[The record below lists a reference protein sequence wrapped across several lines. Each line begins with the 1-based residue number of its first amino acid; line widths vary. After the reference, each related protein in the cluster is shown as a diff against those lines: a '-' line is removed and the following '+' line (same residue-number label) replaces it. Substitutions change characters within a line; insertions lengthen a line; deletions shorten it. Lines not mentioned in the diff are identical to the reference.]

1 MEILYRV
8 MMSENGQ
15 RVLFRCGNLVTPKR
29 SRPMKTIST
38 TNRFGSLLWAV
49 PLLIGPAICHAASTD
64 ERTVAAL
71 DTEYQAAVLHK
82 DAAAIDRLLPAD
94 FVLVTG
100 KGIVHTKGELLDEA
114 RGKDVVYERQDDSNQ
129 GVRIWGDTA
138 VVTALLYVKGSEN
151 GKPFE
156 YKLWF
161 SDLYLRTPKGWRYT
175 FGQASI
181 RLPSET
187 P

>member
-1 MEILYRV
+1 
-8 MMSENGQ
+8 
-15 RVLFRCGNLVTPKR
+15 
-29 SRPMKTIST
+29 MKTIST
-38 TNRFGSLLWAV
+38 TNRLASLSLAL
-49 PLLIGPAICHAASTD
+49 PLLIGPAVCHASTSD
-64 ERTVAAL
+64 EKAVAAL
-71 DTEYQAAVLHK
+71 DVEYQAAVLHK

-100 KGIVHTKGELLDEA
+100 KGIAHTKGELLDEA
-114 RGKDVVYERQDDSNQ
+114 RSKDVVYERQDDSSQ
-129 GVRIWGDTA
+129 TVRVWGDTA
-138 VVTALLYVKGSEN
+138 VVTALLYVKGSEK

-161 SDLYLRTPKGWRYT
+161 SDIYLRTPKGWRYT

-181 RLPSET
+181 RLPSES

>member
-1 MEILYRV
+1 MK
-8 MMSENGQ
+8 
-15 RVLFRCGNLVTPKR
+15 NLATITR
-29 SRPMKTIST
+29 SR
-38 TNRFGSLLWAV
+38 RLLWAM
-49 PLLIGPAICHAASTD
+49 PLLIGPAICHATSSD
-64 ERTVAAL
+64 EKTVAAL

-100 KGIVHTKGELLDEA
+100 KGIVHSKGELLDEA
-114 RGKDVVYERQDDSNQ
+114 RGKDVVYERQDDSQ
-129 GVRIWGDTA
+129 QVVRIWGDTA
-138 VVTALLYVKGSEN
+138 VVTALLYVKGSEK
-151 GKPFE
+151 GKSFE

-161 SDLYLRTPKGWRYT
+161 SDIYLRTPNGWRYT